1 MENIQK
7 LIDEKGVIRIPDK
20 DLVCIFKSTPTEKKE
35 LSASTKIGPNTFS
48 NMPDLVEVY
57 IPKTVTDIEWCF
69 YECYNLKHIYVSDEN
84 PKYCD
89 IDGVLY
95 NKEKDEL
102 IAYPNAHGKEYAI
115 PEGVKEIAHYAFKS
129 CKDIETIH
137 LPESLKTINH
147 NAFYR
152 CTSLKSIELP
162 DGIKNIGDTVGDSK
176 VDIDY
181 IYKGKTY
188 KLEEIQALVNS
199 KK

>member
-35 LSASTKIGPNTFS
+35 LGASTKIGPNTFS

-57 IPKTVTDIEWCF
+57 IPKSVTEIEWCF
-69 YECYNLKHIYVSDEN
+69 YECFNLKHIHVSDEN
-84 PKYCD
+84 LNYCD

-95 NKEKDEL
+95 NKKMDKL
-102 IAYPNAHGKEYAI
+102 LAYPNAHGEEYTI
-115 PEGVKEIAHYAFKS
+115 PEGVEEIAHFAFKS
-129 CKDIETIH
+129 CKDIKTIH
-137 LPESLKTINH
+137 LPKSLKTINH
-147 NAFYR
+147 NAFYQ

-162 DGIKNIGDTVGDSK
+162 DGIKHIGDTVGDSK

-188 KLEEIQALVNS
+188 TLEEIQALVNS

>member
-7 LIDEKGVIRIPDK
+7 LIDEKGVIRILEEIIMKNAPIENGITY
-20 DLVCIFKSTPTEKKE
+20 VP
-35 LSASTKIGPNTFS
+35 TKIGNSAFDNIHNLS
-48 NMPDLVEVY
+48 ELH
-57 IPKTVTDIEWCF
+57 IPKTVTEIEWCF

-115 PEGVKEIAHYAFKS
+115 PEGVKEIAHFAFKS
-129 CKDIETIH
+129 CKDIKTIH
-137 LPESLKTINH
+137 LPKSLKTINH

-152 CTSLKSIELP
+152 CTSLKSIDLP
-162 DGIKNIGDTVGDSK
+162 DGIVTVEDTVGDSK

-188 KLEEIQALVNS
+188 KLEEIQEVLKS
-199 KK
+199 KKKGK